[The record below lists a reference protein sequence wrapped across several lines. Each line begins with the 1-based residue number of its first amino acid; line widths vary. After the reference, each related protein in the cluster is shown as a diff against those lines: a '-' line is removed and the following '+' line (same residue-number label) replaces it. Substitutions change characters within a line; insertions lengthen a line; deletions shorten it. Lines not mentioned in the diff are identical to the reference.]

1 MKRVCFA
8 IVIQTL
14 SFLAE
19 WIHREFEIWITH
31 IGAYFCQLYKFITF
45 AAFIKYLLLT
55 LKTVYSMQLYNTLS
69 AEERAALI
77 DDAGKQRL
85 TLSFYAYA
93 QIENPTQF
101 RNDLFLA
108 WNPLEVLGRIY
119 VAHEGINAQLSL
131 PADNF
136 YEFKET
142 IEKYDFMKGIRLNIA
157 VEHDDYSFLKLT
169 IKVRDKIVADGLN
182 DATFDVTNIGVH
194 LKAREFNELLED
206 PNTVVVDMRNHYE
219 SEIGYFNKAIRPD
232 VDTFRESL
240 PIIEDQLAEHKS
252 DKKLLMYCTGGI
264 RCEKASAYFK
274 HKGFENVYQL
284 EGGIIEY
291 TRQVKAEGLESKFI
305 GKNFVFDHRLGER
318 ITDDI
323 VAQCHQCGKPCDNH
337 TNCANEG
344 CHLLFIQC
352 DECATAM
359 EGCCSTQCVDII
371 HLPEEAQKAIRR
383 GIMNGN
389 KIFKKGKSEVLTFK
403 NSNNPAPVIK
413 VAGKVAAVR
422 TPRIKKTYIG
432 KATHYFT
439 KAGISQF
446 AIEKEGLST
455 GDSVLISGPTTGE
468 QYVTLT
474 DLYVNDTKTDK
485 VAAGEDCS
493 IKLPFRTRLSD
504 KIYKVDGENPEG

>member
-1 MKRVCFA
+1 
-8 IVIQTL
+8 
-14 SFLAE
+14 
-19 WIHREFEIWITH
+19 
-31 IGAYFCQLYKFITF
+31 
-45 AAFIKYLLLT
+45 
-55 LKTVYSMQLYNTLS
+55 MQLYNTLS
-69 AEERAALI
+69 AEERTVLI

-101 RNDLFLA
+101 RNELFLA

-136 YEFKET
+136 YEFKDT
-142 IEKYDFMKGIRLNIA
+142 IEKYDFMKGIRLNVA
-157 VEHDDYSFLKLT
+157 VEQDDHSFLKLT
-169 IKVRDKIVADGLN
+169 VKVRDKIVADGLE
-182 DATFDVTNIGVH
+182 DDSFDPTNIGIH
-194 LKAREFNELLED
+194 LKAKDFNELLED
-206 PNTVVVDMRNHYE
+206 PNTIVVDMRNHYE
-219 SEIGYFNKAIRPD
+219 SEIGHFTNAIKPD

-240 PIIEDQLAEHKS
+240 PIIEDQLSEHKQ

-323 VAQCHQCGKPCDNH
+323 VSQCHQCGTPCDVH

-352 DECATAM
+352 ENCKTAM
-359 EGCCSTQCVDII
+359 EGCCSSECISVI
-371 HLPEEAQKAIRR
+371 HLPEDEQKAVRR
-383 GIMNGN
+383 GIKNGN
-389 KIFKKGKSEVLTFK
+389 KIFKKGKSAVLTFK
-403 NSNNPAPVIK
+403 TNTDKPVAKASELQVVIEK
-413 VAGKVAAVR
+413 PKLK
-422 TPRIKKTYIG
+422 IKKTLVGKGIHFFPKASIG
-432 KATHYFT
+432 
-439 KAGISQF
+439 QF
-446 AIEKEGLST
+446 YIEKNEIAV
-455 GDSVLISGPTTGE
+455 GDKILIVGPTTGSQE
-468 QYVTLT
+468 MTIKEMFVDNLPCE
-474 DLYVNDTKTDK
+474 KA
-485 VAAGEDCS
+485 VAGNVVS
-493 IKLPFRTRLSD
+493 FKLPFRIRLSD
-504 KIYKVDGENPEG
+504 KLYRID